1 MEAFVIFLGLFIF
14 CGIGLFVLQG
24 WAEDV
29 ESKFRRIHQEVIDSV
44 VRETTKFEA
53 PEFDFMDTV
62 ACRVPG
68 EQGILKR
75 FECTSFHSSSA
86 KGTAVIT
93 FASVGGDVP
102 IDATNINPLVETV
115 FLKRGDIL
123 DVEISVNE
131 ERTSFASGQLSGRTG
146 QALIGTALF
155 GVAGGQIGASG
166 SRNISMTSTEQV
178 LISSLALEIFTKN
191 SEHPYLFIHFFP
203 NMRSITDSVS
213 FGNASNVVS
222 SSMIA
227 DRNEYKQLKRWYALF
242 LGLKEDSG
250 FKQSVQPSSGIAD
263 QLSRLFDLKEK
274 GIITEEEFADAKK
287 KTIES

>member
-1 MEAFVIFLGLFIF
+1 MEAFVIFLALFII
-14 CGIGLFVLQG
+14 CGISLFFFQS

-44 VRETTKFEA
+44 VRETSKFEA
-53 PEFDFMDTV
+53 SEFDFTDTV

-75 FECTSFHSSSA
+75 FECTSVHSSSV
-86 KGTAVIT
+86 KGTATIT
-93 FASVGGDVP
+93 FASIGGDIP

-131 ERTSFASGQLSGRTG
+131 ERTSFTSGQLSGRTG

-191 SEHPYLFIHFFP
+191 SEHPYLFVHFFP
-203 NMRSITDSVS
+203 NMKSIADSAS

-242 LGLKEDSG
+242 LGLKEDQGS
-250 FKQSVQPSSGIAD
+250 KQSDQPSSGIAD
-263 QLSRLFDLKEK
+263 QLSRLFELKEK
-274 GIITEEEFADAKK
+274 GVITLEEFEEAKR
-287 KTIES
+287 KTLGS